1 MFSQEGEEDRSSR
14 GSTLNSNVARRRQRR
29 RRRVDE
35 DSLLVLGISPFST
48 SFHILPPSPPFF
60 FSHLCFAQP
69 TCHRVERSTEE
80 RERIEQ
86 KKTRKF
92 SPPFFPLSFSFSLSF
107 FLFLYFFLDFPSL
120 RIEFLV
126 RVGGWIV
133 AFDIPRYLPAIGAR
147 VEFGIEDSL

>member
-14 GSTLNSNVARRRQRR
+14 GSTLNSNVARHDDDDDDDVSTRIRF
-29 RRRVDE
+29 
-35 DSLLVLGISPFST
+35 LCLVFLPFPHRFT
-48 SFHILPPSPPFF
+48 LPLPFF

-69 TCHRVERSTEE
+69 TCHERSTEE

-92 SPPFFPLSFSFSLSF
+92 APRPLFFPLSFFSPLFFFLSLSF
-107 FLFLYFFLDFPSL
+107 FLFLYFFPDFPSN
-120 RIEFLV
+120 RRTEFLV

-133 AFDIPRYLPAIGAR
+133 AFDIPRYLSAIIVR
-147 VEFGIEDSL
+147 